1 MNRSLAV
8 CGSAICLIVAVWA
21 GCSHEPTTADLMR
34 EHAAEAQTQVDLKNE
49 LAKEWEKGQK
59 IAAAGEKRVNRGE
72 RRVKSAQ
79 RALEKIQRN
88 LKKGQ
93 EEIER
98 GRREIAKGREMIE
111 NSERR
116 FRETFP
122 SRDLTN
128 EE

>member
-1 MNRSLAV
+1 MRVNRV
-8 CGSAICLIVAVWA
+8 MIGGVCLIVAAWA
-21 GCSHEPTTADLMR
+21 GCSKKPTTADQMR
-34 EHAAEAQTQVDLKNE
+34 DYAAEAQTQVDLKNE

-79 RALEKIQRN
+79 RALEKIQRD

-98 GRREIAKGREMIE
+98 GRREITKGRELME
-111 NSERR
+111 NSEQR

-122 SRDLTN
+122 SRELGIR
-128 EE
+128 E